1 MGGSCFFWRN
11 TTNHLCT
18 ILEGLLGL
26 ESSLISG
33 HTLTDDF
40 GIFVDPD
47 VWYGTEAAF
56 DDF

>member
-1 MGGSCFFWRN
+1 
-11 TTNHLCT
+11 
-18 ILEGLLGL
+18 
-26 ESSLISG
+26 
-33 HTLTDDF
+33 LTDDF